1 MNRATKFIHDIFIYA
16 IGNLGSKLITFLLV
30 PLYTYFISPDDF
42 GYYDIVLTL
51 TFLAMG
57 IITFQLR
64 DGTFRFLLDNED
76 EYTRR
81 GVVSF
86 SYKLLSQSSLAV
98 LLVGIIFSFFYEIRD
113 WGWIIAFVIT
123 LSLYEVQIQIVRGL
137 GRNKQFVFAGILTA
151 FQIGLYSLIF
161 VAWLKMGIG
170 GIFCSNIL
178 ARLVSMVVIEFQTR
192 VFKRYF
198 VVSFKDKALN
208 RALLKYSLP
217 LLPNAIC
224 WWLLGSSSR
233 LFIEH
238 YLGLEANGI
247 FAVGMKFSTIL
258 ETFSVIVYQAW
269 QETAIKQYEAPDR
282 EVFFSRIFNA
292 YSVILTVLVLILVFV
307 LKLNYSWLVD
317 VRYQESLQYLYPMFI
332 SVFCFALAAF
342 YDLGYQCSKRTV
354 RNLPGVVVTTV
365 LNLIMNYLFI
375 RIMSIWGI
383 ILSSI
388 LSYLFM
394 LGFRMVDTWK
404 FFPVRISLEVI
415 YPVLFLV
422 GGAAFFYWVDSAVW
436 QIFYVITVIILSY
449 YIQPKSIRQEVN
461 EKLKSVVKKKMGSS
475 E

>member
-1 MNRATKFIHDIFIYA
+1 MNRSTKFINDIFIYA

-30 PLYTYFISPDDF
+30 PLYTYYISPDDF

-57 IITFQLR
+57 FITFQLR

-76 EYTRR
+76 EYTRKS
-81 GVVSF
+81 VVSF
-86 SYKLLSQSSLAV
+86 SYKLLTQSSLVV
-98 LLVGIIFSFFYEIRD
+98 LIIGIAFSFFCEIRD
-113 WGWIIAFVIT
+113 WWWIIAFVIV
-123 LSLYEVQIQIVRGL
+123 LSLYEVEIQIVRGL
-137 GRNKQFVFAGILTA
+137 GQNKQFVFAGILTA

-161 VAWLKMGIG
+161 VVWLRMGIG

-178 ARLVSMVVIEFQTR
+178 ARLVTMGVVEVQTR

-198 VVSFKDKALN
+198 IWGFRDRNLN

-238 YLGLEANGI
+238 FLGLEANGI

-269 QETAIKQYEAPDR
+269 QETAIKQYGAPDR
-282 EVFFSRIFNA
+282 AAFFSRIFNT
-292 YSVILTVLVLILVFV
+292 YCVILTILALVFV
-307 LKLNYSWLVD
+307 FALKINYSWLVD
-317 VRYQESLQYLYPMFI
+317 ARYLESLQYLYPMFV
-332 SVFCFALAAF
+332 SVICFALAAF
-342 YDLGYQCSKRTV
+342 YDLGYQCSKQTV
-354 RNLPGVVVTTV
+354 RNLPGVIITTI
-365 LNLIMNYLFI
+365 LNLVMNYFFI
-375 RIMSIWGI
+375 RVLGIWGI

-394 LGFRMVDTWK
+394 LGFRMIDTWK
-404 FFPVRISLEVI
+404 FFPVRVSLEIV
-415 YPVLFLV
+415 YPILFLL
-422 GGAAFFYWVDSAVW
+422 GGAVVFYKVDSAIG
-436 QIFYVITVIILSY
+436 QIGYVAAVIVFSY
-449 YIQPKSIRQEVN
+449 FIQPKAVKQELL
-461 EKLKSVVKKKMGSS
+461 EKLKGIVRRH
-475 E
+475 

>member
-1 MNRATKFIHDIFIYA
+1 MSRGAKFINDIFIYA

-57 IITFQLR
+57 FITFQLR

-76 EYTRR
+76 EYTRKS
-81 GVVSF
+81 VVSF
-86 SYKLLSQSSLAV
+86 SYKLLSQSSLVV
-98 LLVGIIFSFFYEIRD
+98 LVAGIVFSFFYEIRD
-113 WGWIIAFVIT
+113 WGWIIVFVIT
-123 LSLYEVQIQIVRGL
+123 LSLYEVEIQIVRGL

-178 ARLVSMVVIEFQTR
+178 ARLVSMTVIELQAR

-198 VVSFKDKALN
+198 VANFKDKALN

-224 WWLLGSSSR
+224 WWLLGSSCR
-233 LFIEH
+233 LFIERF
-238 YLGLEANGI
+238 LGLEANGI

-269 QETAIKQYEAPDR
+269 QETAIKQYKAPDR
-282 EVFFSRIFNA
+282 EKFFSRIFNT
-292 YSVILTVLVLILVFV
+292 YTVILTVLALVFVFV

-317 VRYQESLQYLYPMFI
+317 ARYQDSLQYLYPMFV
-332 SVFCFALAAF
+332 SVICFALASF
-342 YDLGYQCSKRTV
+342 YDLGYQCSKQTV
-354 RNLPGVVVTTV
+354 RNLPGVIITTM
-365 LNLIMNYLFI
+365 LNLVMNYLFI
-375 RIMSIWGI
+375 GLWGIWGI
-383 ILSSI
+383 VLSSI

-394 LGFRMVDTWK
+394 LGFRMIDTWK
-404 FFPVRISLEVI
+404 FFPVRVSFEIV
-415 YPVLFLV
+415 YPILFLL
-422 GGAAFFYWVDSAVW
+422 GGAVVFYKVDSAVG
-436 QIFYVITVIILSY
+436 QIGYVGGVIILSY
-449 YIQPKSIRQEVN
+449 LIQPKKVKQEIG
-461 EKLKSVVKKKMGSS
+461 EKLRGFARKRIDS
-475 E
+475 

>member
-208 RALLKYSLP
+208 RALLKYSLR
-217 LLPNAIC
+217 
-224 WWLLGSSSR
+224 G
-233 LFIEH
+233 
-238 YLGLEANGI
+238 
-247 FAVGMKFSTIL
+247 K
-258 ETFSVIVYQAW
+258 
-269 QETAIKQYEAPDR
+269 
-282 EVFFSRIFNA
+282 
-292 YSVILTVLVLILVFV
+292 
-307 LKLNYSWLVD
+307 
-317 VRYQESLQYLYPMFI
+317 
-332 SVFCFALAAF
+332 
-342 YDLGYQCSKRTV
+342 
-354 RNLPGVVVTTV
+354 
-365 LNLIMNYLFI
+365 
-375 RIMSIWGI
+375 
-383 ILSSI
+383 
-388 LSYLFM
+388 
-394 LGFRMVDTWK
+394 
-404 FFPVRISLEVI
+404 
-415 YPVLFLV
+415 
-422 GGAAFFYWVDSAVW
+422 
-436 QIFYVITVIILSY
+436 
-449 YIQPKSIRQEVN
+449 N
-461 EKLKSVVKKKMGSS
+461 E
-475 E
+475 

>member
-1 MNRATKFIHDIFIYA
+1 MNRGKKFINDIFIYA
-16 IGNLGSKLITFLLV
+16 VGNLGSKLITFLLV
-30 PLYTYFISPDDF
+30 PLYTYYISPDDF

-57 IITFQLR
+57 FITFQLR

-76 EYTRR
+76 EYTRKS
-81 GVVSF
+81 VVSF
-86 SYKLLSQSSLAV
+86 SYKLLTQSSLVV
-98 LLVGIIFSFFYEIRD
+98 LVMGIVFSFFYEIRD

-123 LSLYEVQIQIVRGL
+123 LSLYEVEIQIVRGL
-137 GRNKQFVFAGILTA
+137 GQNKQFVFAGILTA

-161 VAWLKMGIG
+161 VVWLRMGIG

-178 ARLVSMVVIEFQTR
+178 ARLVTMLVVEFQTR

-198 VVSFKDKALN
+198 ILGFRDRKLN

-238 YLGLEANGI
+238 FLGLEANGI

-269 QETAIKQYEAPDR
+269 QETAIKQYEASDR
-282 EVFFSRIFNA
+282 SAFFSRIFNT
-292 YSVILTVLVLILVFV
+292 YCVILSVLALVFVFV

-317 VRYQESLQYLYPMFI
+317 ARYLESLQYLYPMFV
-332 SVFCFALAAF
+332 SVVCFALAAF
-342 YDLGYQCSKRTV
+342 YDLGYQCSKQTV
-354 RNLPGVVVTTV
+354 RNLPGVIITTV

-375 RIMSIWGI
+375 RILGIWGI
-383 ILSSI
+383 VLSSI

-394 LGFRMVDTWK
+394 LGFRMVDSWK
-404 FFPVRISLEVI
+404 FFPVRVSMEII
-415 YPVLFLV
+415 YPILFLG
-422 GGAAFFYWVDSAVW
+422 GGAVVFYKVDSAIG
-436 QIFYVITVIILSY
+436 QIGYVLAVIILSY
-449 YIQPKSIRQEVN
+449 FIQPKTVKQEIWG
-461 EKLKSVVKKKMGSS
+461 KLKRVVSRF
-475 E
+475 